1 MWIVSCFG
9 IVLFFPSS
17 EKFELLEIIL
27 TSLHS
32 NSYTNV
38 VLYEIHVNDLHVYHS
53 YVIRKEKIM
62 NLNSKI
68 EEKRGGAITDICLFI
83 FLLVQEKLKNLF
95 QISYQPHFYCYK
107 FCSHA
112 SRKSENT
119 IVNCI
124 IIMLYSCG

>member
-1 MWIVSCFG
+1 M
-9 IVLFFPSS
+9 LFFPSS

-95 QISYQPHFYCYK
+95 QISYRPQFYYHK
-107 FCSHA
+107 FCSPA
-112 SRKSENT
+112 SRKLENT

-124 IIMLYSCG
+124 SIMLCRSG

>member
-1 MWIVSCFG
+1 M
-9 IVLFFPSS
+9 LFFPSS

-95 QISYQPHFYCYK
+95 QISYRPQFYYHK
-107 FCSHA
+107 FCSPA
-112 SRKSENT
+112 SRNLENT

-124 IIMLYSCG
+124 IIMLCRSG

>member
-1 MWIVSCFG
+1 MSCFG

-95 QISYQPHFYCYK
+95 QISYRPQFYYHK
-107 FCSHA
+107 FCSPA
-112 SRKSENT
+112 LRKLENT

-124 IIMLYSCG
+124 SIMLCRSG

>member
-1 MWIVSCFG
+1 M
-9 IVLFFPSS
+9 LFFPSS

-38 VLYEIHVNDLHVYHS
+38 VLYEIHVSDLHVYHS

-62 NLNSKI
+62 NLNTKI

-95 QISYQPHFYCYK
+95 QISYRPQFYYHK
-107 FCSHA
+107 FCSPA
-112 SRKSENT
+112 SRKLENT

-124 IIMLYSCG
+124 IIMLCRSG

>member
-1 MWIVSCFG
+1 M
-9 IVLFFPSS
+9 LFFPSS

-68 EEKRGGAITDICLFI
+68 EEKKGGAITDICLFI

-95 QISYQPHFYCYK
+95 QISYRPQFYYHK
-107 FCSHA
+107 FCSLA
-112 SRKSENT
+112 SRKLENT
-119 IVNCI
+119 IVNFI
-124 IIMLYSCG
+124 IIMLCRSG

>member
-1 MWIVSCFG
+1 M
-9 IVLFFPSS
+9 LFFPSS

-32 NSYTNV
+32 NFYTNV

-95 QISYQPHFYCYK
+95 QISYRPQFYYHK
-107 FCSHA
+107 FCLPA
-112 SRKSENT
+112 SRKLENT

-124 IIMLYSCG
+124 SIMLCRSG